1 MPHRKQSGSVLS
13 AFLVVSYLTSLSSA
27 ILIWSIP
34 RIWVFADLTRVNNT
48 VESGHYLDRC
58 ADWWTK
64 LGELVHTSHSQDG
77 VW

>member
-1 MPHRKQSGSVLS
+1 M
-13 AFLVVSYLTSLSSA
+13 
-27 ILIWSIP
+27 
-34 RIWVFADLTRVNNT
+34 DLTCVNNT
-48 VESGHYLDRC
+48 VEFGHYLDRC